1 MIQQAFS
8 FQVSWYNY
16 LFPKCIYPI
25 SGFAMTGSTYSCVL
39 IAFERY
45 LGICHPNTGSRFR
58 NLKYYLII
66 LAMACFLIDFPRFL
80 EIEVRYPNHSF
91 TIILIIF
98 FYSFSLFMMIMV
110 HSRDSSTHPY
120 AKTEITYWLTS
131 CGTD

>member
-39 IAFERY
+39 VAFERY

-91 TIILIIF
+91 TIFLIIF
-98 FYSFSLFMMIMV
+98 LF
-110 HSRDSSTHPY
+110 
-120 AKTEITYWLTS
+120 L
-131 CGTD
+131 